1 MSVTT
6 DWMSHARHGFVVT
19 NIDLLDSRAAK
30 GFEHKYIAN
39 CPLRAVQSS

>member
-19 NIDLLDSRAAK
+19 NIDLLDSRAER
-30 GFEHKYIAN
+30 FDSDLIMI
-39 CPLRAVQSS
+39 V